1 MTSHVTEVINDFIM
15 KVELKSSFQECF
27 SKQDE
32 TPFSLVLA
40 AEASSLHSLWPAAR
54 DYSKLIMAGD
64 RVTDPVDN
72 KASQQSLVSKPYLS
86 FSIEN
91 ILRSPGT
98 FGAQKPRRSE
108 TPEKRQIGNNDTTGM
123 IHEETL
129 QTRLPWL
136 AYTRYCPPKL
146 PSKLL
151 VVFNSVEK
159 LRSQWCSFL
168 LSFLFVCVCF
178 VFTFLPLSMQSLCLK
193 STSGG
198 HRPKYNFT

>member
-1 MTSHVTEVINDFIM
+1 M

-54 DYSKLIMAGD
+54 DYSKLVMAGD

-98 FGAQKPRRSE
+98 FGAQKPRSSE

-151 VVFNSVEK
+151 VFFNSVEK

-168 LSFLFVCVCF
+168 LSFLFLCVCF
-178 VFTFLPLSMQSLCLK
+178 EFTFLPLSMLSICLK

-198 HRPKYNFT
+198 HRPKYNFTW